1 MPSFASLCG
10 KLVWGGW
17 PVDRFGA
24 RKTYVGS
31 MIALALC
38 VLCYTW
44 RALIS
49 SWHAVAVL
57 AFCVEF
63 SGCTTYPVHIQLIRG
78 WWPADRV
85 PQGCRLLGCGNR
97 LFCAICFENNIL
109 KTVHLPRQARDKHKK

>member
-1 MPSFASLCG
+1 MYTNVISNGAGMPSFASLCG

-63 SGCTTYPVHIQLIRG
+63 SGCTTYPVRK
-78 WWPADRV
+78 P
-85 PQGCRLLGCGNR
+85 PLLR
-97 LFCAICFENNIL
+97 HLF
-109 KTVHLPRQARDKHKK
+109 